1 MKSNVFFYDNKLQMW
16 YWFYTTVQK
25 TISANSLPDATS
37 AKIHFI
43 DTGFICLVTA
53 CMSYYSNWLI
63 KNVTIWLKRDTLLEK
78 NGFIKCKIAHKRSM

>member
-1 MKSNVFFYDNKLQMW
+1 MKSNVFFYDNKHSYKCDIDFIL
-16 YWFYTTVQK
+16 TVQK

-37 AKIHFI
+37 AKIHFV

-63 KNVTIWLKRDTLLEK
+63 KNVTIWLKRDTLIEK
-78 NGFIKCKIAHKRSM
+78 KWLY